1 MFELLNGHPI
11 NEPNLFSP
19 PSDSQINQSSL
30 SSNTQF
36 DFEFFPRNF
45 SETMA
50 EIKIDL
56 INYCN
61 VNMSS
66 PNSCNSSSLNQPN
79 TAKLSD
85 ENDKVD
91 QKPARRMDE
100 QLNKRLNCSPT
111 LNGNNSD
118 RYSPVG
124 FSNVTLSSPTDDTT
138 NHTSNHVSTNGRT
151 ALSTPNQSTSKSP
164 VNNNQF
170 NSKSNFKSTNNS
182 KFYVDNKPA
191 DNDEQFD
198 VESEIIDQFNDFD
211 QFIDRRSSLTVQND
225 QQPHYH
231 QAGQAN
237 HQRLLN
243 NNFITNEDIGQ
254 LLKAFQDKAFKSG
267 EYRSK
272 DEKIQF
278 MCLNLFNYDYKPDEL
293 MIINNMENDL
303 SSSYPLK
310 IIIPKTKAVAIDTER
325 LRNQILK
332 AKYARAR
339 CRFPAP
345 VILFNNKYICR
356 SATLSHAVEIYSRQS
371 YASFFKSGEE
381 QNIPEMAEISEMN
394 LDSLESPNFDVID
407 TQFYKQADS
416 QPNDRTEPVD
426 RNGKPG
432 SKSYFSALKHDY
444 SHTVNEARAHDISLL
459 NYLKVK
465 HIIDLMVEMKK
476 VKYGLYVASSEKADK
491 LKRYRDF
498 NLNVLPYPGCEFF
511 KLYRDN
517 NYQAEGRETIFLF
530 LYKSFFIRSKM
541 FSHLPQA

>member
-1 MFELLNGHPI
+1 
-11 NEPNLFSP
+11 
-19 PSDSQINQSSL
+19 
-30 SSNTQF
+30 
-36 DFEFFPRNF
+36 
-45 SETMA
+45 MA

-66 PNSCNSSSLNQPN
+66 PNSCNSSNLNQQ
-79 TAKLSD
+79 TAASLSD
-85 ENDKVD
+85 EGHQNAKLVD
-91 QKPARRMDE
+91 VPLNGRLNGSPNGNTSNSNHNSSNRHTPSNVSNGTPSS
-100 QLNKRLNCSPT
+100 QLNEITANRANQHVPSSQHT
-111 LNGNNSD
+111 A
-118 RYSPVG
+118 
-124 FSNVTLSSPTDDTT
+124 LSSPK
-138 NHTSNHVSTNGRT
+138 HR
-151 ALSTPNQSTSKSP
+151 SP
-164 VNNNQF
+164 VHNHS
-170 NSKSNFKSTNNS
+170 NSKSTFKATSNS
-182 KFYVDNKPA
+182 KFYVNSSSKCD
-191 DNDEQFD
+191 DHDEQFD
-198 VESEIIDQFNDFD
+198 VQSECIDQLNDFD
-211 QFIDRRSSLTVQND
+211 QFIDRKPQSTIHND
-225 QQPHYH
+225 PAPPPPPPQQQYH
-231 QAGQAN
+231 QPGAN
-237 HQRLLN
+237 NQRLLN
-243 NNFITNEDIGQ
+243 SNFITNEDIGQ

-267 EYRSK
+267 EYRAK

-293 MIINNMENDL
+293 MIINNLDDL

-310 IIIPKTKAVAIDTER
+310 IIIPKSKAHPIDTER
-325 LRNQILK
+325 LRNLILK

-356 SATLSHAVEIYSRQS
+356 SATLSHCIEIYSRQS

-407 TQFYKQADS
+407 TQFYKQQQD
-416 QPNDRTEPVD
+416 QQNEPAD

-432 SKSYFSALKHDY
+432 SNHNGGSKSNGYFSAFRQDY
-444 SHTVNEARAHDISLL
+444 SHTVNEARTHDISLL

-517 NYQAEGRETIFLF
+517 NYQAEGG
-530 LYKSFFIRSKM
+530 
-541 FSHLPQA
+541 

>member
-1 MFELLNGHPI
+1 
-11 NEPNLFSP
+11 
-19 PSDSQINQSSL
+19 
-30 SSNTQF
+30 
-36 DFEFFPRNF
+36 
-45 SETMA
+45 
-50 EIKIDL
+50 
-56 INYCN
+56 
-61 VNMSS
+61 MSS
-66 PNSCNSSSLNQPN
+66 PNSCNSSNLNQP
-79 TAKLSD
+79 TAASLSV
-85 ENDKVD
+85 EESKVGLGD
-91 QKPARRMDE
+91 QKPNSNAKLADE
-100 QLNKRLNCSPT
+100 QLNGRLNGSPN
-111 LNGNNSD
+111 LNGNNSSNNNHNSSN
-118 RYSPVG
+118 RHTP
-124 FSNVTLSSPTDDTT
+124 SNVSNGTPSSHCNEITA
-138 NHTSNHVSTNGRT
+138 NRASNHNVPNSQHT
-151 ALSTPNQSTSKSP
+151 ALSTSKHVASGSP
-164 VNNNQF
+164 VHSIHS
-170 NSKSNFKSTNNS
+170 NSKSNFKATNNS
-182 KFYVDNKPA
+182 KFYVNSSGNSKCA
-191 DNDEQFD
+191 DHDEQFD
-198 VESEIIDQFNDFD
+198 DQSEIIEQLNDFD
-211 QFIDRRSSLTVQND
+211 QFIDRKSQSTHND
-225 QQPHYH
+225 PPAPQRQQHHYH
-231 QAGQAN
+231 QTGAN
-237 HQRLLN
+237 NQRLLN
-243 NNFITNEDIGQ
+243 GNFITNEDIGQ

-293 MIINNMENDL
+293 MIINNMDDL

-310 IIIPKTKAVAIDTER
+310 IIIPKSKALPIDTER
-325 LRNQILK
+325 LRNMILK

-356 SATLSHAVEIYSRQS
+356 SATLSHCIEIYSRQS

-407 TQFYKQADS
+407 TQFYKPDTS
-416 QPNDRTEPVD
+416 QSNGTEPAD
-426 RNGKPG
+426 RNCKPSG
-432 SKSYFSALKHDY
+432 NHNSKSNGYFSALRQDY

-517 NYQAEGRETIFLF
+517 NYQAEGDF
-530 LYKSFFIRSKM
+530 
-541 FSHLPQA
+541 